1 MKKRILKIDKNL
13 EGSSAF
19 LISPRSFNSCS
30 LYVPIDHH
38 PGLSYETIFRN
49 MQKTALCNKR
59 RFRCRSVYSL
69 LASSLVISSQVT
81 PFSTISTMA

>member
-1 MKKRILKIDKNL
+1 MKKRILKIAKNL
-13 EGSSAF
+13 EGSSASGF
-19 LISPRSFNSCS
+19 HRALLTAALCMFPSIITPDYLMRQFS
-30 LYVPIDHH
+30 
-38 PGLSYETIFRN
+38 ETCK
-49 MQKTALCNKR
+49 KTALCNKR

>member
-1 MKKRILKIDKNL
+1 MKKRILKIAKNL
-13 EGSSAF
+13 EGSSASR
-19 LISPRSFNSCS
+19 ISPRSFNSCS

-49 MQKTALCNKR
+49 MQKEPPFAIKGG
-59 RFRCRSVYSL
+59 SVVTFYSL